1 MLSAVDAVVMV
12 LDSAK
17 GIEPQTLKL
26 FEVCRARELPVIT
39 FLNKY
44 DRPGREPL
52 ELLDEIEQQIGL
64 RATPV
69 TWPVGPSGAFRG
81 VIDRRTGEFTRF
93 TRTARGTS
101 IAPEELVPG
110 ATGGRRGR
118 QRLDGGERRVRA
130 ARRGRRSTFDEKDFL
145 AGASTPV
152 FVGSALTNFG
162 VRHVLDAVVDL
173 APAPSPRPDI
183 DGAPRP
189 LDGDCSAFV
198 FKVQANMDRAHR
210 DRIAF
215 VRICSGR
222 FERGMVLTCER
233 TGKPF
238 ATKYASTVFG
248 AERTT
253 IDVAYPG
260 DVVGLVNATGLNL
273 GDSLFEDRP
282 GPLPADPALLAGG
295 VRLGAAARH
304 RQVQAV
310 PARASP
316 SSTRRAWSRS
326 CATR

>member
-1 MLSAVDAVVMV
+1 MPAATAAAEEGSAWTAASDECGLLDAV
-12 LDSAK
+12 
-17 GIEPQTLKL
+17 
-26 FEVCRARELPVIT
+26 
-39 FLNKY
+39 
-44 DRPGREPL
+44 
-52 ELLDEIEQQIGL
+52 
-64 RATPV
+64 
-69 TWPVGPSGAFRG
+69 GA
-81 VIDRRTGEFTRF
+81 
-93 TRTARGTS
+93 
-101 IAPEELVPG
+101 
-110 ATGGRRGR
+110 
-118 QRLDGGERRVRA
+118 
-130 ARRGRRSTFDEKDFL
+130 TFDEKDFL

-173 APAPSPRPDI
+173 APAPSPRPDVE
-183 DGAPRP
+183 GEPRA

-273 GDSLFEDRP
+273 GDSLYEEMPVRFPPIPRFSPEVFASARP
-282 GPLPADPALLAGG
+282 LDT
-295 VRLGAAARH
+295 

-310 PARASP
+310 PARPRPARRGGRGPGAARSARWATAIRCWRRSGSSSSRCSP
-316 SSTRRAWSRS
+316 TGSTSSSTCRSRS
-326 CATR
+326 DSAPYEAIRLTDEQSAKRLREIGGIRILQRGDGELVALFESRYRLQRIQNDEPELTLDHILAG